1 MNSIAKCQCGRLRAR
16 VAGDPLLVLICHC
29 AACQHRTGAP
39 FSYCAYFERSKVQLE
54 GPSNCYE
61 REGQE
66 GRKLRYY
73 FCPRCGTTVYWE
85 LDFRPDR
92 YGIAATLFD
101 EKSFSSPALSIWEEN
116 KCDWVVL
123 PDGMTHLQKQPVG

>member
-1 MNSIAKCQCGRLRAR
+1 
-16 VAGDPLLVLICHC
+16 VLICHC

-39 FSYCAYFERSKVQLE
+39 FSYCAYFERSKVQLA
-54 GPSNCYE
+54 GPSNCY
-61 REGQE
+61 
-66 GRKLRYY
+66 Y
-73 FCPRCGTTVYWE
+73 
-85 LDFRPDR
+85 FRPDR